1 MYTLRNHF
9 WNIFLSIFF
18 AALLAFGIW
27 YLVETGSFAR
37 NLSVADFF
45 LMALAVWRLTR
56 LFTYDAI
63 TKFIRDW
70 FVGARPESFRG
81 AFHTLLNCPWC
92 TGLWFG
98 ATVVFFYFLTPY
110 AWPVVLVLAV
120 AAVGSFFQIL
130 SNLVG
135 WHAEYKKT
143 QTLALQNE
151 WRTHVEKGGTC

>member
-1 MYTLRNHF
+1 MNTLRLHL
-9 WNIFLSIFF
+9 WSILLSLFF

-27 YLVETGSFAR
+27 YLSISGGFNRAVGFGDI
-37 NLSVADFF
+37 L
-45 LMALAVWRLTR
+45 LMSLAVWRLTR

-70 FVGARPESFRG
+70 FVGARPESLRG
-81 AFHTLLNCPWC
+81 TLFTLITCPWC

-110 AWPVVLVLAV
+110 AWPVMLVLAI
-120 AAVGSFFQIL
+120 AALGSFFQVL

-135 WHAEYKKT
+135 WSAEAKKR
-143 QTLALQNE
+143 QVLG
-151 WRTHVEKGGTC
+151 VEHQSHTTCG